1 MNNRIQSL
9 NYTNPIQ
16 ITEFIMCLLLESK
29 IPRPCSLDAC
39 DVLEII
45 LSFVV
50 YQILDKNK

>member
-16 ITEFIMCLLLESK
+16 ITEFIMCLLLES
-29 IPRPCSLDAC
+29 IPRPCSLDAR
-39 DVLEII
+39 DILEII

-50 YQILDKNK
+50 YQILDKDK